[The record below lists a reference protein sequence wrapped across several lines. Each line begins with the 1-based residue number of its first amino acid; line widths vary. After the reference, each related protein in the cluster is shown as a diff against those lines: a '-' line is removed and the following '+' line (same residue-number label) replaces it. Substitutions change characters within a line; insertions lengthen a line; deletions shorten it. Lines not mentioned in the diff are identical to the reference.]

1 MCRLADKKRYEDII
15 RENEITI
22 GAMNQKIMLAES
34 KKRYQEQVGRD
45 PNNYV
50 ETLTPME
57 IDALKNEVAGAA
69 ARIKA
74 LEEDV
79 LAKKQVIDKYT
90 TEMATSQYNLAT
102 SERTISKLESR
113 LDDMIKK
120 ESHLQDRANEALKV
134 VEAQVTEVSKELEA
148 ERAEH
153 QNKTHQ
159 IEFLTTKKTE
169 LEAIVAKVEAEKKS
183 LKFKCDGME
192 SNEEGLKVCCHL
204 SMPCLRK

>member
-1 MCRLADKKRYEDII
+1 MVCRLADKKRYEDII

-90 TEMATSQYNLAT
+90 TEMATSQYNLAS
-102 SERTISKLESR
+102 SERTISKLENR

-120 ESHLQDRANEALKV
+120 ESHLQERANEALKG
-134 VEAQVTEVSKELEA
+134 VEARVAEVAKELEV

-153 QNKTHQ
+153 QNKVHQ

-169 LEAIVAKVEAEKKS
+169 LEAVVVKAEADKKS
-183 LKFKCDGME
+183 LKFKCDGLE
-192 SNEEGLKVCCHL
+192 SNEEGLKVFVL
-204 SMPCLRK
+204 YLRRIP